1 MSTQKV
7 CDLCGEVIK
16 GRTVPRF
23 QKSHSVNAEG
33 PALGKVE
40 IATVHIKFAD
50 SVEDVCFACFKKT
63 VETLILTD
71 PNTEAVCID
80 DE

>member
-7 CDLCGEVIK
+7 CDLCGEIIK
-16 GRTVPRF
+16 GRAVPKF

-33 PALGKVE
+33 PALGKVV
-40 IATVHIKFAD
+40 IATVHLQFAD
-50 SVEDVCFACFKKT
+50 SVEDVCFSCFKKAS
-63 VETLILTD
+63 EALILTD
-71 PNTEAVCID
+71 PHTEAQSID